1 MRTGR
6 LVLLVML
13 FGVAA
18 SPAVAD
24 PQVDASANLRPGELR
39 ATLPSDVGRL
49 RGELRNR
56 TTEWDRLHSGQVS
69 LSESGSA
76 ASTAI
81 SQGGPG
87 NGTSGGAYLGPKL
100 GGLGRSAMGGQ

>member
-1 MRTGR
+1 MA
-6 LVLLVML
+6 LMAML

-18 SPAVAD
+18 SPAFAD
-24 PQVDASANLRPGELR
+24 PQVDASADLRPAELR
-39 ATLPSDVGRL
+39 ATLPSNVGRL
-49 RGELRNR
+49 RGEMRNR

-69 LSESGSA
+69 LSESGSV
-76 ASTAI
+76 ASAAI